1 MREEAK
7 SPAAEPSASE
17 RDAITSEQRVCLY
30 QSVITLWEHFEFP
43 ERKKSLYL
51 FKDRSSFSDTGFF
64 LSPPKK
70 TAGGCGTSC
79 GTERLLKLSFIVG
92 NCGH

>member
-17 RDAITSEQRVCLY
+17 RDEITSEQRVCFIKVYL
-30 QSVITLWEHFEFP
+30 HFGSPCFFP

-51 FKDRSSFSDTGFF
+51 FKDRSSFSDTGVF
-64 LSPPKK
+64 SPPHK
-70 TAGGCGTSC
+70 TAGGCGTPC